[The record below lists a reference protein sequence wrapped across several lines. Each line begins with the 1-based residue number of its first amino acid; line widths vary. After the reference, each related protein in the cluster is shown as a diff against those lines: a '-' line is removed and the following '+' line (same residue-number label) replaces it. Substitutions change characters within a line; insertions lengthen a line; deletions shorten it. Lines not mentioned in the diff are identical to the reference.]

1 MLFVLQNA
9 APTRST
15 AQDHKRESGFIL
27 DQGRF
32 VPDGNLQAHAFC
44 RIHDGL
50 DCRLHDSAARQ
61 FHPQVVADFV
71 FGHGYGITS
80 SAKAS
85 QPCAALFYALFH
97 LCAYSLK
104 QHSRRQ
110 VCKVLLHPVCPFE
123 EFGGDG
129 LSVSGLESV

>member
-1 MLFVLQNA
+1 LKPDALC
-9 APTRST
+9 
-15 AQDHKRESGFIL
+15 
-27 DQGRF
+27 RF
-32 VPDGNLQAHAFC
+32 D
-44 RIHDGL
+44 DGL
-50 DCRLHDSAARQ
+50 DRRLNDSASRQ
-61 FHPQVVADFV
+61 FHLHVVADFV
-71 FGHGYGITS
+71 FGHGYTITS

-85 QPCAALFYALFH
+85 QPCAALFDALFH

-104 QHSRRQ
+104 QHPRRQ

>member
-1 MLFVLQNA
+1 MKLKPNA
-9 APTRST
+9 VR
-15 AQDHKRESGFIL
+15 G
-27 DQGRF
+27 
-32 VPDGNLQAHAFC
+32 VN
-44 RIHDGL
+44 DGL
-50 DCRLHDSAARQ
+50 DSRLYDSAARS
-61 FHPQVVADFV
+61 FTWTHLDVVADFV

-110 VCKVLLHPVCPFE
+110 VCKVSLHPVCPFE

-129 LSVSGLESV
+129 FSVSGLESV

>member
-1 MLFVLQNA
+1 LIVAYTIL
-9 APTRST
+9 PPGS
-15 AQDHKRESGFIL
+15 FIWTHL
-27 DQGRF
+27 D
-32 VPDGNLQAHAFC
+32 
-44 RIHDGL
+44 
-50 DCRLHDSAARQ
+50 
-61 FHPQVVADFV
+61 VVANFV

-129 LSVSGLESV
+129 LSVSGLESVQKSTAFRADYF